1 MITRGTTPDIVLT
14 VDDIDLAN
22 CQSLYVTIKQ
32 EARPND
38 IYINR
43 EKDTCTINGTTRWN
57 IIYIY
62 TAGQEHNLHY
72 RNTGHIWINQTL
84 SEYWFIDRWSDDS
97 IGNHF

>member
-1 MITRGTTPDIVLT
+1 MTNKSYIMGGKHDHERYTTPDIVLT

-43 EKDTCTINGTTRWN
+43 EKDTCTINGTTR
-57 IIYIY
+57 
-62 TAGQEHNLHY
+62 
-72 RNTGHIWINQTL
+72 
-84 SEYWFIDRWSDDS
+84 
-97 IGNHF
+97 